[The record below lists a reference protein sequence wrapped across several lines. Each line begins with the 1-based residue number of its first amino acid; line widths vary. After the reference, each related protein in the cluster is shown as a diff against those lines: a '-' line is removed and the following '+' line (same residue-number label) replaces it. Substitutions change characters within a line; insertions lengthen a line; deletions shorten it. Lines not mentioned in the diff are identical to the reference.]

1 MINEINLF
9 AGSEAFQVSQ
19 SLFSG
24 RKSGIVK
31 ARIEDRSD
39 AQLNTGEF
47 LPHDQ
52 NF

>member
-24 RKSGIVK
+24 RKSGTVK
-31 ARIEDRSD
+31 ARIDRSD

>member
-24 RKSGIVK
+24 RKSGTVK
-31 ARIEDRSD
+31 ARIDHSD